1 VAAKTAYGYVKGYLE
16 KTTQDMRKAE
26 IDRTAKI
33 ISGVK
38 RSTGQHPG
46 GIVVVPFDKE
56 ITDVTPVQYPADD
69 VTGNW
74 QTTHFDYHS
83 FEANLFK
90 LDVLGHDDPTM
101 IKLLMD
107 YVKASPLDFP
117 FADARDIPL
126 DDPKVYQLLSG
137 TEVIGL
143 TKETLRS
150 AVASYGVP
158 EMGTS
163 FVRGMLEVSKPN
175 TFADIVKIS
184 GLSHGTDVW
193 LNNAE
198 MLVTG
203 KHKKFA
209 QIPFKEVIGCRDD
222 IMVSLIQY
230 GISKEIA
237 FEISEFIR
245 KGKPSKEIE
254 AWEGYITI
262 MKDHEVP
269 DWYIWS
275 CGQIKYMFPKAHATA
290 YVMMA
295 LRIAWFKV
303 YRPIYFYAAYFSVR
317 AKDFDLISFL
327 GGPKVIESKIE
338 ALEEKGTK
346 ATDTEKRLLTVL
358 EVALEMTLRGF
369 HFEPIDISLS
379 GAKDFSVTTDKS
391 GLRLPFVALEGL
403 GQKVAESIVA
413 ARDEKIFNSHAD
425 VKERTLVSKTVFDKL
440 LALDALKT
448 LPEDTQVRL
457 FDI

>member
-1 VAAKTAYGYVKGYLE
+1 
-16 KTTQDMRKAE
+16 
-26 IDRTAKI
+26 
-33 ISGVK
+33 
-38 RSTGQHPG
+38 
-46 GIVVVPFDKE
+46 
-56 ITDVTPVQYPADD
+56 
-69 VTGNW
+69 
-74 QTTHFDYHS
+74 
-83 FEANLFK
+83 
-90 LDVLGHDDPTM
+90 
-101 IKLLMD
+101 MD
-107 YVKASPLDFP
+107 YVQKNPLDFP

-126 DDPKVYQLLSG
+126 DDKKVYQLLSG
-137 TEVIGL
+137 TEVIGVSPAA
-143 TKETLRS
+143 LRS
-150 AVASYGVP
+150 KVASYGVP

-163 FVRGMLEVSKPN
+163 FVRGMLEVSKPQR
-175 TFADIVKIS
+175 FADIVKIS

-198 MLVTG
+198 LLVTG
-203 KHKKFA
+203 KHKQFS
-209 QIPFKEVIGCRDD
+209 QVPFSEVIGCRDD

-230 GISKEIA
+230 GISKEVA

-245 KGKPSKEIE
+245 RGKPSKDAE

-262 MKDHEVP
+262 MKEHGVP
-269 DWYIWS
+269 DWYVWS

-303 YRPIYFYAAYFSVR
+303 YRPIYFYAAYFSIR
-317 AKDFDLISFL
+317 AKDFDLMSFL
-327 GGPKVIESKIE
+327 GGEKVIEAKIE
-338 ALEEKGTK
+338 SIEEKGTK

-369 HFEPIDISLS
+369 HFEAIDISLS
-379 GAKDFSVTTDKS
+379 AAKDFIVTSDKA

-403 GQKVAESIVA
+403 GQKVAESIVL

-425 VKERTLVSKTVFDKL
+425 LKERTLVSKTVFDKL